1 MERDVL
7 IAHGAAA
14 LLRER
19 LVESSDK
26 YVMYVCEDCGMM
38 AWWDDFKKRP
48 VCPIHGDK
56 GRIAKVIVPYAFKLL
71 LQELISLGIYPR
83 LKLSEPVG

>member
-14 LLRER
+14 LIHER

-26 YVMYVCEDCGMM
+26 YLVYVCEECGQLS
-38 AWWDDFKKRP
+38 WWDAKRNRP
-48 VCPIHGDK
+48 YCPIHGEE
-56 GRIAKVIVPYAFKLL
+56 GRFARIVVPYAFKLL
-71 LQELISLGIYPR
+71 LQELMSLGIYPR
-83 LKLSEPVG
+83 LELTEMI